1 MELGGKLLNSLR
13 IKIQFLERLQ
23 SVNVVDGATHT
34 QEDDVESN
42 GGSLENVA
50 EIFLLFLCDVQLVL
64 RSGVFTILDLDEVD
78 VTPNFAE
85 VFRSVLSG
93 VGGSTGGLV
102 AGGAARVLP
111 VSLNCP
117 LPLRRTHPPTLV
129 CCVCVFAAMG
139 VTSTKSGRLEV
150 NLPLHGKRGEKSHLG
165 TILLLAVLEIWRF
178 CMIIR
183 SLLPMSMETTH
194 DPKEP
199 VLLIAIKIMRH
210 AKLCISVI
218 MLRSSF
224 ACVGTQKDVQGTV
237 YLWAEGASLTC

>member
-1 MELGGKLLNSLR
+1 
-13 IKIQFLERLQ
+13 
-23 SVNVVDGATHT
+23 
-34 QEDDVESN
+34 
-42 GGSLENVA
+42 VA
-50 EIFLLFLCDVQLVL
+50 D
-64 RSGVFTILDLDEVD
+64 
-78 VTPNFAE
+78 
-85 VFRSVLSG
+85 
-93 VGGSTGGLV
+93 
-102 AGGAARVLP
+102 GAARVLP